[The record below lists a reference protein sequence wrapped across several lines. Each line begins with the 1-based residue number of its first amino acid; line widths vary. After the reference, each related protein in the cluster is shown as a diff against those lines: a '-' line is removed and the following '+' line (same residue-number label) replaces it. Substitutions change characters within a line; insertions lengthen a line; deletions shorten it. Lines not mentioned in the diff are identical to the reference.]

1 MRQFVIDELSP
12 MEKDNIDSWLKRNL
26 TPGPLAGLY
35 WLILKEEQLDTA
47 QQGEEHCEHGPYYMA
62 IEVNRKEVRCE
73 LLVRSQTNLH
83 CSCIAQATPKQ
94 RQIMLDVIDKMLEE
108 EMIVA

>member
-12 MEKDNIDSWLKRNL
+12 MERDNIDSWLKRNL
-26 TPGPLAGLY
+26 QPAPLAGLY
-35 WLILKEEQLDTA
+35 WLVLDKEHLDIA
-47 QQGEEHCEHGPYYMA
+47 QQGEEHSQHGPYYMA
-62 IEVNRKEVRCE
+62 IEVGRNEVRCE

-83 CSCIAQATPKQ
+83 CSCIAQATARQ
-94 RQIMLDVIDKMLEE
+94 RQLMLDVIDRMLAE